1 MILKF
6 CLAEPLRGIFIG
18 GSQMTKELS
27 IGSVKMGGG
36 RPLVLIAGPCVIES
50 EEATLRHAE
59 RLMTIC
65 NGLGM
70 PLIFKSSY
78 DKANRTS
85 VQAFRGPG
93 MDDGLRI
100 LAKVKERLGIPVL
113 SDIHSIE
120 QVAPAAQVLDVLQIP
135 AFLCRQTDLVIA
147 AAKTGKVV
155 NVKKGQFLAPWDM
168 RNVVG
173 KVVASG
179 NENIILTER
188 GASFGYN
195 NLVVDMRSFPVMRS
209 YGYPVVFDATHS
221 VQLPGGQGES
231 SGGQREFV
239 ETLSRA
245 AVATGID
252 GIFMEVHED
261 PEAALCDG
269 PNSIPLSELPALLKR
284 LQALDAVVR

>member
-1 MILKF
+1 MTREISIDSIK
-6 CLAEPLRGIFIG
+6 IG
-18 GSQMTKELS
+18 A
-27 IGSVKMGGG
+27 G

-59 RLMTIC
+59 RLLTIC
-65 NGLGM
+65 NGLSM
-70 PLIFKSSY
+70 PLIFKASY

-85 VQAFRGPG
+85 IGAFRGPG
-93 MDDGLRI
+93 LKEGLRI
-100 LAKVKERLGIPVL
+100 LAKVKESLGLPVL

-120 QVAPAAQVLDVLQIP
+120 QIAPAAEVLDVLQIP
-135 AFLCRQTDLVIA
+135 AFLCRQTDLLVA
-147 AAKTGKVV
+147 AARSGRVI

-168 RNVVG
+168 KNVAG
-173 KVVASG
+173 KLAASG

-188 GASFGYN
+188 GVSFGYN
-195 NLVVDMRSFPVMRS
+195 NLVVDMRSFPVMRAS
-209 YGYPVVFDATHS
+209 GYPVVFDATHS

-239 ETLSRA
+239 EYLSRA

-261 PEAALCDG
+261 PDKALCDG
-269 PNSIPLSELPALLKR
+269 PNSIPLGELPLLLKKLR
-284 LQALDAVVR
+284 AIDAVVKQVAQ

>member
-18 GSQMTKELS
+18 GSQMTKELT

>member
-1 MILKF
+1 
-6 CLAEPLRGIFIG
+6 
-18 GSQMTKELS
+18 MTKEIT
-27 IGSVKMGGG
+27 IGSIKIGAD
-36 RPLVLIAGPCVIES
+36 RPLILIAGPCVIES
-50 EEATLRHAE
+50 ESATLRHAE

-65 NGLGM
+65 NGLSM
-70 PLIFKSSY
+70 PLIFKASY

-85 VQAFRGPG
+85 IGAFRGPG
-93 MDDGLRI
+93 MKDGLKI
-100 LAKVKERLGIPVL
+100 LAKVKESLGLPVL

-120 QVAPAAQVLDVLQIP
+120 QIAPAAEVLDVLQIP
-135 AFLCRQTDLVIA
+135 AFLCRQTDLLVA
-147 AAKTGKVV
+147 AARSGRVI

-168 RNVVG
+168 KNVAG
-173 KVVASG
+173 KLAAAG

-209 YGYPVVFDATHS
+209 TGYPVVFDATHS
-221 VQLPGGQGES
+221 VQLPGGQGDS

-239 ETLSRA
+239 EYLSRA

-261 PEAALCDG
+261 PDKALCDG
-269 PNSIPLSELPALLKR
+269 PNSIQLSELPALLKKLR
-284 LQALDAVVR
+284 AIDAVVKQVVQ